1 MAAARETVESGFN
14 VLITCAFSYDAQ
26 TTELNKLG
34 KLPVLKARMNADLH
48 MPTELKKTRN
58 ANLFVI
64 FGEPDIE
71 IKEIEN
77 DQLQVR
83 IKGIDIFDPGKGE
96 VRSSEPDELACWFID
111 TSYDMESFFVR
122 HAYFLGSGN
131 PYQSLKTALKAEIN
145 EEIWASLHSDASRA
159 FDKPATGRIAV
170 KAINHLGD
178 EALKVIRIP

>member
-111 TSYDMESFFVR
+111 TNYDMESFFVR